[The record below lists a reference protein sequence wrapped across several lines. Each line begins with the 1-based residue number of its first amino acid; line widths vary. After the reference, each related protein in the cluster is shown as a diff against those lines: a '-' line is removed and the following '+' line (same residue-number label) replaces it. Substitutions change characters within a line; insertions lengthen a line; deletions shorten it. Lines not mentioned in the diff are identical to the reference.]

1 MAVVKL
7 TKKDQLDALA
17 AKLTL
22 DLKRKVTQQEILD
35 LCIEYAIDNY
45 EDIAEKL
52 SPGKFDLTKK
62 KVNAIK
68 NLALDFEELRSES
81 IDDDIYN

>member
-7 TKKDQLDALA
+7 TKKEQLDALT

-35 LCIEYAIDNY
+35 LCIEYATDNY
-45 EDIAEKL
+45 EEIAEKL
-52 SPGKFDLTKK
+52 SPGKFQLTKK
-62 KVNAIK
+62 KVKAIK
-68 NLALDFEELRSES
+68 ALALDFEEYRTES
-81 IDDDIYN
+81 IDKDLYK